1 MAFPVL
7 GQPLPQFVDSNGD
20 PLNGGTLEI
29 RDPISN
35 ANKSTYP
42 TAADADAATNAN
54 SADISLN
61 IRGEP
66 EQQIWGVDDE
76 EYKVTLKDSSGVTI
90 WTATDIAWDLPVV
103 YSSSIRITRTSA
115 ETSAG
120 IAEYAAGN
128 AVGDIVNP
136 EYEPGDIRRYGADT
150 GAADNT
156 AAIQA
161 AVNQCSHGG
170 PNVYVPVGR
179 FVHVSPIYYYYD
191 ASNNPGFMP
200 YVSGSTDY
208 LQGHI
213 HVVGERPVTIGAF
226 NNGATTKGSQL
237 YYDTSTGNAH
247 LVGNDTAARHRGYQF
262 HNLTLAGSTS
272 GVIAH
277 FNGSSHKCGLFNCTL
292 FQNGTGGGVYF
303 QSCWEIAVESTYCRA
318 ENASN
323 VGYGIQILDPV
334 ATSTLIGAGNFN
346 LIRSNFKGFKYG
358 GEIGKYGLT
367 AGGDYYT
374 LQTVYLQTC
383 EFGGTNNYKSTDGL
397 LLGQHTQSLIID
409 SVYIEN
415 CTGSLLKADSQHQT
429 MMIRGGNFA
438 ATYCT
443 ANAIIFGNSSA
454 PSSYQNRQQCTIIT
468 GAVMRNLPEN
478 LSFIERNVDTDTGSL
493 VIEGCQSSPASATG
507 TTFLEIN
514 GTGSGVVLDGNDLY
528 GSPAYANEYTTTS
541 GEIDYYR
548 SGNRQDGTRGDVR
561 FNGVGCNTVASTT
574 SGGDLD
580 MSYSFHK
587 INSSS
592 GGFTLEV
599 QDGYYPGHEI
609 TFVCNTF
616 GSNVD
621 IDFATDSTK
630 DTGFGAT
637 GQRINSVDDFLKVV
651 WDGGKWRIVANNGTV
666 GY

>member
-103 YSSSIRITRTSA
+103 YSSSMRIRRTSA

-120 IAEYAAGN
+120 VAEYAAGN

-170 PNVYVPVGR
+170 PNVYVPVGK
-179 FVHVSPIYYYYD
+179 FVHTSPIYYYYD
-191 ASNNPGFMP
+191 ATNNTGFIP
-200 YVSGSTDY
+200 YVNGSTDY

-213 HVVGERPVTIGAF
+213 SVYGERAVTRNAWS
-226 NNGATTKGSQL
+226 NGVTNSGSEL
-237 YYDTSTGNAH
+237 HFDPASSTGDGH
-247 LVGNDTAARHRGYQF
+247 KVGNDTLSRHRHYQF
-262 HNLTLAGSTS
+262 HNITISGETS
-272 GVIAH
+272 GSLIK
-277 FNGSSHKCGLFNCTL
+277 FKGSSQKTGIWNSTI
-292 FQNGTGGGVYF
+292 FQAGTGSGVKADD
-303 QSCWEIAVESTYCRA
+303 CWEFHIHETIVESTNVS
-318 ENASN
+318 NAGWG
-323 VGYGIQILDPV
+323 VKIWQ
-334 ATSTLIGAGNFN
+334 STNGAGNYVLMN
-346 LIRSNFKGFKYG
+346 SNFKGFQYG
-358 GEIGKYGLT
+358 AEIGEY
-367 AGGDYYT
+367 DYASGTFYT
-374 LQTVYLQTC
+374 VQNVLLYCVEL
-383 EFGGTNNYKSTDGL
+383 GGTSGISALTDVGLRLGEHIETIICDGL
-397 LLGQHTQSLIID
+397 
-409 SVYIEN
+409 YIEN
-415 CTGSLLKADSQHQT
+415 CTDACVRAAGQQQNIIL
-429 MMIRGGNFA
+429 RGG
-438 ATYCT
+438 TYGLNMCT
-443 ANAIIFGNSSA
+443 DNAIVLGV
-454 PSSYQNRQQCTIIT
+454 T
-468 GAVMRNLPEN
+468 GAGDPAAAHRQECVLIEGVKFSQLQSNLAC
-478 LSFIERNVDTDTGSL
+478 IERNVGANTGSL
-493 VIEGCQSSPASATG
+493 IVRNCNAGPKSSTG
-507 TTFLEIN
+507 TKFLEIN
-514 GTGSGVVLDGNDLY
+514 GDGAGVSLEGNDLY
-528 GSPAYANEYTTTS
+528 DATYTYPSEWTATT
-541 GEIDYYR
+541 GVIDYYR
-548 SGNRQDGTRGDVR
+548 SGNLNDGTLGDTAL
-561 FNGVGCNTVASTT
+561 FGVWVNKSLSNT

-580 MSYSFHK
+580 MAYPLHK
-587 INSSS
+587 INSSG

-599 QDGYYPGHEI
+599 QDGFYDGHEI
-609 TFVCNTF
+609 TFVCNNY

-621 IDFATDSTK
+621 IDFNTDSTK

-637 GQRINSVDDFLKVV
+637 GQRINSVDDFLKVK
-651 WDGGKWRIVANNGTV
+651 WDGAKWRIVANNGTV